1 MNTIQTT
8 RGGLR
13 RTAVILFALSLFSAP
28 LPSSPLAHA
37 QEPAKVYY
45 SDLTRDAVP
54 DPAFADS
61 HYKTRR
67 DVLSGV
73 VGPETW
79 VEHLVREGT
88 VIETLTYNQ
97 LTYGIIVKK
106 NDGAVEYWALT
117 DDKKS
122 YALSGSESPAGWTI
136 KNPPAYGQIID
147 KVKALLSAKPTP
159 RYDDAI
165 TYITEVMRDS
175 GIETAELYVYRGV
188 AYDSLEEFG
197 YAKADYLRAIS
208 IDNTIAD
215 AYFNLGIIYR
225 NDGDAAHAIPCF
237 ERYLVLYPTDPRA
250 QTIRDYIN
258 ANK

>member
-1 MNTIQTT
+1 MSTIYPIP
-8 RGGLR
+8 G
-13 RTAVILFALSLFSAP
+13 AVRAGAITFALFFFCATLF
-28 LPSSPLAHA
+28 LPSPARA
-37 QEPAKVYY
+37 QAPARVYY
-45 SDLTRDAVP
+45 SDLTRGAVP

-79 VEHLVREGT
+79 VEHFVREGT

-106 NDGAVEYWALT
+106 KDGGVEYWALT

-136 KNPPAYGQIID
+136 KNPPAYGEIID
-147 KVKALLSAKPTP
+147 KVKTLLSAK
-159 RYDDAI
+159 RYDDVI
-165 TYITEVMRDS
+165 TYVTEVMRDS
-175 GIETAELYVYRGV
+175 GIETAELYFYRGV
-188 AYDSLEEFG
+188 AYDNLQEFA
-197 YAKADYLRAIS
+197 YAKADYRRAIS

-225 NDGDAAHAIPCF
+225 NDGDAAQAIPCF